1 MVDADGIQELRD
13 GCNRLRGRLFQ
24 AVEATGVDERHQT
37 AIKGLIRSLTYDM
50 QAEIEGALRNARRGD
65 TDRG

>member
-1 MVDADGIQELRD
+1 LDAIQEFRD
-13 GCNRLRGRLFQ
+13 GMNRLRGRLFQ
-24 AVEATGVDERHQT
+24 AVEATGVEDRHQA

-50 QAEIEGALRNARRGD
+50 QADIEGALRNARRGD